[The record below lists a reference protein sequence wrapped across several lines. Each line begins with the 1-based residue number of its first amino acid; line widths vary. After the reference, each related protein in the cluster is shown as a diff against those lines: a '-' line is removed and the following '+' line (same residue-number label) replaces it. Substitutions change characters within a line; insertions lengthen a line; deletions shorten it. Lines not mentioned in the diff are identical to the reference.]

1 MTAPIWMASPP
12 EVHSALLSSGPGPGS
27 LLAAAG
33 TWNALSAEYDL
44 AADELTALL
53 ASVQAGAWE
62 GPSAESYVAANA
74 PYLVWLVQAGAD
86 SKAAAAQ
93 HETAAAAYTAALA
106 AMPTLPELAANHVVH
121 GALVATNFFG
131 INTIPIA
138 LNEADYVR
146 MWVQA
151 ATTMGIYQGVSTAA
165 VASTPQTTPAPQI
178 LKSDAQAP
186 AQSWANDFVQ
196 GIAQQ
201 IEQFLQNPLGLQQ
214 QISQALGDLSQGD
227 NPLSLPQGLVDF
239 LQNNLGIGNVQLAHD
254 PLVDNALNQF
264 IAQILQNY
272 GVTWQPAEGTVNG
285 LTYDAYTD
293 PSQAIFY
300 VVRSLE
306 VLEDLEQFGVY
317 LTQNPV
323 QAFQY
328 LVSLELF
335 DWPLHIEEIAAFGVT
350 QPAAVVLAAPAL
362 APLGALGGLGGLAGL
377 AAVPPPAIAPAPA
390 PAPAAP
396 SLLPVAM
403 GPTFAAPA
411 AAPASA
417 PAPAPTPSAPPAPA
431 GPAPTAPP
439 AAAGSPGFFPP
450 YAVGPP
456 GMGSGSGMGASA
468 SSSAKRK
475 APEPDSAAAA
485 AAASAREAA
494 RARRRQ
500 RQRQRGYGDEYM
512 DMNVDVD
519 PDWGGPPGAETG
531 ASERGAGTLG
541 FAGTAPKEAV
551 TEAAGL
557 ATLADEFGGGPRM
570 PMMPGTWGPG
580 GAREDAE
587 GAPDGERRDG

>member
-1 MTAPIWMASPP
+1 MASPP
-12 EVHSALLSSGPGPGS
+12 EVHSALLSSGPGPGP
-27 LLAAAG
+27 LLAAAEA
-33 TWNALSAEYDL
+33 WNSLSAEYDSV
-44 AADELTALL
+44 ADELTALL

-74 PYLVWLVQAGAD
+74 PYLAWLMQASAN
-86 SKAAAAQ
+86 SAATAAQ
-93 HETAAAAYTAALA
+93 HETVAGAYTAALA

-121 GALVATNFFG
+121 GVLLATNFFG

-151 ATTMGIYQGVSTAA
+151 ATTMGLYQVASTTA
-165 VASTPQTTPAPQI
+165 VASTPPTTPAPQI

-186 AQSWANDFVQ
+186 AQSAAADP
-196 GIAQQ
+196 
-201 IEQFLQNPLGLQQ
+201 LQGLQQ
-214 QISQALGDLSQGD
+214 QIEQLVQNLLTLPQQVSQNLEALSQGD
-227 NPLSLPQGLVDF
+227 NPLVLPQWLVDF

-254 PLVDNALNQF
+254 PLVDNPLNQL
-264 IAQILQNY
+264 IAQILQNF
-272 GVTWQPAEGTVNG
+272 GVTWHPAEGTVNG
-285 LTYDAYTD
+285 LEYDDYAD

-306 VLEDLEQFGVY
+306 VLEDIEQFGVY

-377 AAVPPPAIAPAPA
+377 AAVPPPAAAPAPA
-390 PAPAAP
+390 PVPAAP
-396 SLLPVAM
+396 PLLPVAM
-403 GPTFAAPA
+403 GPSFAAPA
-411 AAPASA
+411 TAPVSASA
-417 PAPAPTPSAPPAPA
+417 PAPSPSGPPAPA

-439 AAAGSPGFFPP
+439 GSAGSPGFFPP

-456 GMGSGSGMGASA
+456 GIGSGSGMGASA

-475 APEPDSAAAA
+475 APEPDTAAAA
-485 AAASAREAA
+485 AAATAREAT

-500 RQRQRGYGDEYM
+500 QARQRGYGDEYM

-519 PDWGGPPGAETG
+519 PDWGGPTGGETG
-531 ASERGAGTLG
+531 ASDRGAGTLG
-541 FAGTAPKEAV
+541 FAGTARKAAV
-551 TEAAGL
+551 AGAAGL
-557 ATLADEFGGGPRM
+557 TTLADDEFGGGPRM
-570 PMMPGTWGPG
+570 PMLPGTWGG
-580 GAREDAE
+580 GSAGEDTE
-587 GAPDGERRDG
+587 GVTDSERRDS